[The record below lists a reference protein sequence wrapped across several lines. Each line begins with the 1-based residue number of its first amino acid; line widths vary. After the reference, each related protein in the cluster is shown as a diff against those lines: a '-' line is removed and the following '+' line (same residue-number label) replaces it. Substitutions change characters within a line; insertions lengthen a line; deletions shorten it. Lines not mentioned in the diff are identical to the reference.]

1 MKKSY
6 QLPAMRVVKLQHR
19 RHILAGSELYS
30 VQKYNDG
37 GSETVKDD
45 SDW

>member
-6 QLPAMRVVKLQHR
+6 QQPAMRVVKLQHR